1 MPDGDEIGP
10 FDPGRRTPLC
20 KTCDRRGPCHFCS
33 YRSWVRPPA
42 WTMIRGWRPVNRRF
56 DEQRRT
62 VNERNARLAA
72 SYPNPDVNDL
82 LASVNELSQLL
93 FEHPMHTLV
102 QMLLA
107 NARAMSDD
115 DSEFPPYWTRP
126 DEGHN

>member
-1 MPDGDEIGP
+1 MYTKRCCRNLRFSAGDGSGSQ
-10 FDPGRRTPLC
+10 G
-20 KTCDRRGPCHFCS
+20 G
-33 YRSWVRPPA
+33 WVAR
-42 WTMIRGWRPVNRRF
+42 TMIRGWRPVNRRF
-56 DEQRRT
+56 DEQRRQI
-62 VNERNARLAA
+62 NERNARLAA

-126 DEGHN
+126 DGERN

>member
-1 MPDGDEIGP
+1 MRADEP
-10 FDPGRRTPLC
+10 APGRHARTS
-20 KTCDRRGPCHFCS
+20 RR
-33 YRSWVRPPA
+33 
-42 WTMIRGWRPVNRRF
+42 
-56 DEQRRT
+56 
-62 VNERNARLAA
+62 RLGRAPN
-72 SYPNPDVNDL
+72 PNPDVNDL

-126 DEGHN
+126 DDGRN

>member
-1 MPDGDEIGP
+1 MAVELDRPAYVPGHCPPGD
-10 FDPGRRTPLC
+10 TPAV
-20 KTCDRRGPCHFCS
+20 P
-33 YRSWVRPPA
+33 
-42 WTMIRGWRPVNRRF
+42 
-56 DEQRRT
+56 
-62 VNERNARLAA
+62 RLAA

-115 DSEFPPYWTRP
+115 ESLTTVNSHPTGPALMKDAIRHVRQVLATWRGML
-126 DEGHN
+126 EGMRVSASVS

>member
-1 MPDGDEIGP
+1 
-10 FDPGRRTPLC
+10 
-20 KTCDRRGPCHFCS
+20 
-33 YRSWVRPPA
+33 
-42 WTMIRGWRPVNRRF
+42 MIRGWRPVNRRF

-62 VNERNARLAA
+62 INERNARLAA

-115 DSEFPPYWTRP
+115 DSEFPPHWTRP
-126 DEGHN
+126 DEERD

>member
-1 MPDGDEIGP
+1 M
-10 FDPGRRTPLC
+10 
-20 KTCDRRGPCHFCS
+20 
-33 YRSWVRPPA
+33 
-42 WTMIRGWRPVNRRF
+42 
-56 DEQRRT
+56 
-62 VNERNARLAA
+62 AA

-115 DSEFPPYWTRP
+115 DSNCTDFDGPICFVWWSTLQCDSNPAYMNQHCRLSCGQCTTLADNSAEDFSFLGFLAAPPKSSPRP
-126 DEGHN
+126 RSHVSL

>member
-1 MPDGDEIGP
+1 MATERLD
-10 FDPGRRTPLC
+10 LLM
-20 KTCDRRGPCHFCS
+20 CS
-33 YRSWVRPPA
+33 LVSPA
-42 WTMIRGWRPVNRRF
+42 GGQ
-56 DEQRRT
+56 QRRT
-62 VNERNARLAA
+62 INERNARLAA

-126 DEGHN
+126 DEGRN

>member
-1 MPDGDEIGP
+1 MRSCFFPP
-10 FDPGRRTPLC
+10 VQPQWCPWWPGSGCRR
-20 KTCDRRGPCHFCS
+20 
-33 YRSWVRPPA
+33 A
-42 WTMIRGWRPVNRRF
+42 NRI
-56 DEQRRT
+56 EAAAGTART
-62 VNERNARLAA
+62 INERNARLAA

-126 DEGHN
+126 DEGRN

>member
-1 MPDGDEIGP
+1 
-10 FDPGRRTPLC
+10 
-20 KTCDRRGPCHFCS
+20 
-33 YRSWVRPPA
+33 
-42 WTMIRGWRPVNRRF
+42 MIRGWRPVNRRF
-56 DEQRRT
+56 DEQRRQI
-62 VNERNARLAA
+62 NERNARLAA

-126 DEGHN
+126 DEGRN

>member
-1 MPDGDEIGP
+1 MWP
-10 FDPGRRTPLC
+10 T
-20 KTCDRRGPCHFCS
+20 
-33 YRSWVRPPA
+33 RSVAVSSSRY
-42 WTMIRGWRPVNRRF
+42 TTTEGLDTSVH
-56 DEQRRT
+56 
-62 VNERNARLAA
+62 ERNARLAA

-126 DEGHN
+126 DGERN